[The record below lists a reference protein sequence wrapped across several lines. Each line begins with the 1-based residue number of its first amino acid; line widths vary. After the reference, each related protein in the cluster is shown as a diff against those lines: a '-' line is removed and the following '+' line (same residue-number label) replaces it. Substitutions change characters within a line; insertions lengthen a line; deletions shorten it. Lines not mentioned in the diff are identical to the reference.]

1 VEILFEKFL
10 WKGEKRFMNKA
21 NSKDFLVT
29 RKLRDDVPDLLLLR
43 LWELYE
49 EQPDAVKDNPQVFHL
64 VRVLGQNSTQVI
76 MHKVN
81 EKKVVKHSFQT
92 VAPASAKIVIY
103 DIDGAVIMLSED
115 QAEEVLKQYCK
126 ERGCLY
132 EEDLHTSP

>member
-1 VEILFEKFL
+1 MEKT
-10 WKGEKRFMNKA
+10 GG
-21 NSKDFLVT
+21 KDFLVT
-29 RKLRDDVPDLLLLR
+29 KRLRESIPDLLLLR

-49 EQPDAVKDNPQVFHL
+49 EQSDAVKDNPQVFHL

-76 MHKVN
+76 MHQVN

-92 VAPASAKIVIY
+92 VTTATAKIVIY

-132 EEDLHTSP
+132 EENLHTSP